1 MIRVVPYETLSGSDT
16 ANISIRD
23 HFRGTIENHGKPS
36 YGLGALRV
44 LADTRI
50 SPQSGFPMHE
60 HKNFEII
67 TFVVS
72 GTLSHEDTTGA
83 KGLLNE
89 GDVQVMT
96 TGAGVRHSEINASN
110 KYTRVYQMWFYAEKL
125 NLKPSYADLIAPPL
139 NDQGNFTVYAS
150 GAPHIVGLRT
160 INQNVAVM
168 GTRLEPGYTSI
179 YKLCPDRR
187 AYILAVDGPLV
198 INNVKLPAQGGA
210 ELCEEAE
217 IHTVV
222 EDTPSRVVLIDVA
235 KTFENPEK

>member
-1 MIRVVPYETLSGSDT
+1 
-16 ANISIRD
+16 
-23 HFRGTIENHGKPS
+23 
-36 YGLGALRV
+36 
-44 LADTRI
+44 
-50 SPQSGFPMHE
+50 
-60 HKNFEII
+60 
-67 TFVVS
+67 
-72 GTLSHEDTTGA
+72 
-83 KGLLNE
+83 
-89 GDVQVMT
+89 
-96 TGAGVRHSEINASN
+96 
-110 KYTRVYQMWFYAEKL
+110 MWFYAEKL

-179 YKLCPDRR
+179 YKLLPDRR

-235 KTFENPEK
+235 NTFENPEK